1 MKVSELLKNL
11 LKIFFNIFTGSM
23 LGTTIFL
30 TVFAIKKVDTSL
42 LRQITLIAFVA
53 TLFTLIFYSK
63 HELSRK
69 SHLFRSALHFLLI
82 FGLLVGSAYF
92 FHWFS
97 FANFYFISFFIAQ
110 FVLIYVLI
118 SISCYFIN
126 YSQAKQLNRKL
137 TEYQRRRGEK
147 LE

>member
-1 MKVSELLKNL
+1 
-11 LKIFFNIFTGSM
+11 M
-23 LGTTIFL
+23 LGATIFL

-42 LRQITLIAFVA
+42 LWQITLISFVA
-53 TLFTLIFYSK
+53 ALFTLVFYSK
-63 HELSRK
+63 HEISGK

-92 FHWFS
+92 FRWFS
-97 FANFYFISFFIAQ
+97 FANHYFVSFFIAQ
-110 FVLIYVLI
+110 FVLIYVLVTL
-118 SISCYFIN
+118 SCYFVN

-137 TEYQRRRGEK
+137 TEYQRKRSEK